1 MPSTASPPP
10 ETPAEVWALMRDFV
24 DRYSPRHQL
33 RAQLGDGL
41 GKGRKKIM
49 VLVQLEAGPL
59 TAAEIADAHGIDRP
73 YATAIVDQLE
83 TDGLAERT
91 TDPTDRRR
99 KLIALTPKGHTAAA
113 TATQII
119 QTPPA
124 ALAGLTRAELTQ
136 LGAILAR
143 LTAARSTTGA

>member
-1 MPSTASPPP
+1 MPSSAPPPLP
-10 ETPAEVWALMRDFV
+10 ETPAEVWALMRELV

-59 TAAEIADAHGIDRP
+59 TAGDIAEAHGIDRP

-83 TDGLAERT
+83 ADGLAERT
-91 TDPTDRRR
+91 ADPADRRR
-99 KLIALTPKGHTAAA
+99 KLVALTPKGRTAAA
-113 TATQII
+113 AATQII
-119 QTPPA
+119 QTPPG
-124 ALAGLTRAELTQ
+124 ALAGLSRAELTQ

-143 LTAARSTTGA
+143 LSAAGS